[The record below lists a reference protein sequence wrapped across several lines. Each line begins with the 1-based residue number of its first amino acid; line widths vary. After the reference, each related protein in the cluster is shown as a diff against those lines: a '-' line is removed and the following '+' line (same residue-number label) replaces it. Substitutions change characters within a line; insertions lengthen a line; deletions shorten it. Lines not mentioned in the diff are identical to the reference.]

1 MAPWQQQQTKEDES
15 KNYVVWPNEDK
26 SKNYVIWLNDL
37 CPQRVVLDGYIFTL
51 LNYSIT
57 MNPIKVFIE
66 G

>member
-1 MAPWQQQQTKEDES
+1 M
-15 KNYVVWPNEDK
+15 VWPNEDK